1 LNTHWNNTNRFDSE
15 SGTWDKNPGRVKL
28 AGQIA
33 QSLKEMVPFQK
44 KWNALEIGC
53 GTGLITCPIAEKV
66 SSITAIDTSEGMIE
80 TLKAKMRARQTCA
93 IEALVCDILSE
104 PDNQKLRGTFDFIF
118 SSMTLHHISDTSGLL
133 KKINAYLHP
142 GGYLAIADLDEEDG
156 YFHENPDEKVHKG
169 FPRDALLAQLK
180 EAGFGDITFST
191 AATITKINREE
202 REMTYTI
209 FLALARKRK
218 QK

>member
-1 LNTHWNNTNRFDSE
+1 MNTHWNSTNTFDSRSE
-15 SGTWDKNPGRVKL
+15 TWDNNPGRVQL
-28 AGQIA
+28 AGQIS

-66 SSITAIDTSEGMIE
+66 SSITAIDTSKGMIE
-80 TLKAKMRARQTCA
+80 TLKAKMKARQTDT

-104 PDNQKLRGTFDFIF
+104 PDSEKLNKKYDFIF

-133 KKINAYLHP
+133 KKINAYLLP

-156 YFHENPDEKVHKG
+156 YFHDNKEEKVHKG
-169 FPRDALLAQLK
+169 FSRNSLK
-180 EAGFGDITFST
+180 KMLREAGFYDVTFST
-191 AATITKINREE
+191 AATVTKAHRKE
-202 REMTYTI
+202 RKMTYTI
-209 FLALARKRK
+209 FLALARKK
-218 QK
+218 EQ